1 MDISIKY
8 DPKSVEKKRYHY
20 WMKGNYFSSYP
31 DKRIPYTI
39 IMPPPNITGIL
50 HIGHMLNNTIQDI
63 LIRYARMKGYNACWI
78 PGADHASI
86 ATEAKV
92 VDQLKKQGLSKSFL
106 GREKFL
112 YYVLE
117 WSKKHKN
124 VIFDQLK
131 KLGCSCDWNRTQFT
145 MNKKLSNSV
154 SKIFIDLYE
163 NGYIYRDYHVVNW
176 DPEAKTTL
184 SDEEVIY
191 KECNGQLYYLKYKIK
206 GCIDYVTIATTRP
219 ETIFGD
225 TAICFH
231 PYDSRYFHLKGK
243 FAKIP
248 IINKYIPIIQ
258 DSYVDKDFGTGC
270 LKITP
275 AHDVYDKNIADKHK
289 LDVIN
294 IFNED
299 ATLNEK
305 CLHYNGMNRFEVRK
319 KIIEELKQLGS
330 LVKIEKYNHKIGF
343 SERTLS
349 IVEQK
354 LSLQW
359 FLKMKEISI
368 PAIQAVK
375 NGDIQFYPKKF
386 NKIYFQWMNK
396 IRDWNISRQL
406 WWGHRLPVYYYGK
419 NTNDFVVAESLYQAL
434 KKARKKSKNSDLS
447 YDDIWQDTDVL
458 DTWFSSW
465 LFPLSVFDGICHP
478 KNEEICYYYPT
489 EDIITGSDILFFWVA
504 RMIIA
509 GYFFQKKKP
518 FKKVF
523 FTGIIRDSK
532 NKKISKSLNN
542 SPNAVDLINQYGA
555 DAVRMGLILK
565 TSAGQDFHFEE
576 KTCLQGRNFSN
587 KIWNAFRLIKSWK
600 IQENKNVPN
609 YSIIAIKWLKNRFYY
624 ILEIFEKNFQ
634 EYKFDE
640 SLMVLYKFIWYD
652 FCSYFLEII
661 KPTHDN
667 KYISKT
673 EYLNTIKFFEKILKL
688 LHPYMPFL
696 SEEIWNLMKKRKIGE
711 ALIISSWPKKKS
723 YDYEILVSFEK
734 ITQIISKIRNIRNQ
748 SHIPYKKSLILF
760 SMIKKEKKVYDPIIL
775 KLANLSNII
784 YILKKPKNISLCSF
798 FLDNDQFFLF
808 LGDNNDN
815 YYSVYNNNIINIE
828 KKIKYFYNLLSL
840 IQKNLSNDK
849 YVTSVSKKLFLKEI
863 KKENDILQKIDKLE
877 KHLKSLKDE
886 KNSIK

>member
-8 DPKSVEKKRYHY
+8 DPKSVEKKRYDY

-31 DKRIPYTI
+31 DDRIPYTI
-39 IMPPPNITGIL
+39 VMPPPNITGVL
-50 HIGHMLNNTIQDI
+50 HIGHMLNNTIQDV

-78 PGADHASI
+78 PGTDHASI

-112 YYVLE
+112 HYVLE

-124 VIFDQLK
+124 IIFDQLK

-145 MNKKLSNSV
+145 MNQKLSRSV

-163 NGYIYRDYHVVNW
+163 HGYIYRDYHVVNW
-176 DPEAKTTL
+176 DPKAKTTL
-184 SDEEVIY
+184 SDEEVLYEERI
-191 KECNGQLYYLKYKIK
+191 GQLYYLKYQIK
-206 GCIDYVTIATTRP
+206 GEKNYVTVATTRP

-225 TAICFH
+225 TALCFH

-243 FAKIP
+243 YAKVP

-258 DSYVDKDFGTGC
+258 DSYVDKDFGTGF
-270 LKITP
+270 LKVTP
-275 AHDVYDKNIADKHK
+275 AHDKYDKNIADKHK
-289 LDVIN
+289 LDIVD

-305 CLHYNGMNRFEVRK
+305 GLHYKGMNRFEVRK
-319 KIIEELKQLGS
+319 KITEELKQLGF
-330 LVKIEKYNHKIGF
+330 LVKKEKYNHKIGF

-349 IVEQK
+349 VVEQR

-359 FLKMKEISI
+359 FLKMREISV
-368 PAIQAVK
+368 PAIEAVK

-386 NKIYFQWMNK
+386 NKIYFQWMNQ

-419 NTNDFVVAESLYQAL
+419 KPNDFVVAESLEKAL
-434 KKARKKSKNSDLS
+434 KKARKKSENSYLS
-447 YDDIWQDTDVL
+447 HDEIWQDTDVL

-465 LFPLSVFDGICHP
+465 LFPLSVFDGISHP
-478 KNEEICYYYPT
+478 HNHEISYYYPT
-489 EDIITGSDILFFWVA
+489 EDIVTGSDILFFWVA

-509 GYFFQKKKP
+509 GFFFQKKKP

-523 FTGIIRDSK
+523 FTGIVRDSK
-532 NKKISKSLNN
+532 NQKISKSLNN
-542 SPNAVDLINQYGA
+542 SPNPIDLINQYGA
-555 DAVRMGLILK
+555 DAVRMGLMLK
-565 TSAGQDFHFEE
+565 TSAGKDFHFEE
-576 KTCLQGRNFSN
+576 KICLQGRNFSN
-587 KIWNAFRLIKSWK
+587 KVWNAFRLIKSWK
-600 IQENKNVPN
+600 IQKSQHVPD

-624 ILEIFEKNFQ
+624 VLEMFEKNLQ

-640 SLMVLYKFIWYD
+640 SLMILYKFIWYD

-661 KPTHDN
+661 KPIHGN
-667 KYISKT
+667 RCISKI

-696 SEEIWNLMKKRKIGE
+696 SEEIWNLIEKRKPEE
-711 ALIISSWPKKKS
+711 ALIVSYWPKNKS
-723 YDYEILVSFEK
+723 YDYEMLVSFER
-734 ITQIISKIRNIRNQ
+734 ITQIISKIRNIRNK
-748 SHIPYKKSLILF
+748 SNIPYQKSLVLF
-760 SMIKKEKKVYDPIIL
+760 TMRKKEEKEYNSIIL
-775 KLANLSNII
+775 KLANLSKIVSV
-784 YILKKPKNISLCSF
+784 LEEPKNESIYSF
-798 FLDNDQFFLF
+798 FLDTDQFFLS
-808 LGDNNDN
+808 LADQSYHSTSHMD
-815 YYSVYNNNIINIE
+815 IIRIE
-828 KKIKYFYNLLSL
+828 KKIQHFHNLLSL
-840 IQKNLSNDK
+840 IRKNLSNDK
-849 YVTSVSKKLFLKEI
+849 YVSSIPKNLLLKER
-863 KKENDILQKIDKLE
+863 KKESDTLKKIYQ
-877 KHLKSLKDE
+877 LKKYLKFLR
-886 KNSIK
+886 K